1 MIVVMGTLK
10 LADQGVERLL
20 SAIAAMVPATRAEPG
35 CDHYALAADLDDP
48 DLLHVSER
56 WVDQASL
63 GLHLVTDH
71 VIDFQMAMR
80 RTRILKASV
89 SIYYP
94 DGSVKKWIDT

>member
-10 LADQGVERLL
+10 LADGGVERLR
-20 SAIAAMVPATRAEPG
+20 SAIAVMVPATRAEPG
-35 CDHYALAADLDDP
+35 CDHYALATDIDDP

-56 WVDQASL
+56 WHDQASL

-89 SIYYP
+89 NIYYP
-94 DGSVKKWIDT
+94 DGSIKKWINT